1 MADVICLGE
10 LLIDFAPLQSGVGLR
25 AVEGFKKLPGGAPA
39 NVAVGLRRFG
49 IDSAFMGKVGND
61 AFGHFLAETLAQ
73 EGVDTAALHFSD
85 EARTALAFIALGAE
99 GEREFMFYCHPGADM
114 LLRPEEID
122 VEAIRAAK
130 VIQFGSLSLRPVPIR
145 EATLHALDTARKAGC
160 LISYDPN
167 LRLSLWSD
175 EQAARDGL
183 LLGLAQADIVKISE
197 DELEFLSGTK
207 DLQASVDA
215 LRHPALRLLVVTRGK
230 RGSWYWTPGAAGEV
244 PSFDVEAVDTTGAG
258 DAFVAG
264 LLQGIARN
272 PAVLDDPDGIRALC
286 RFANAAGALTAT
298 AIGAI
303 PALPGLREVEQILD
317 AGDTDEHQRGT

>member
-1 MADVICLGE
+1 MAEVICLGE
-10 LLIDFAPLQSGVGLR
+10 LLIDFAPMQSGVGLQ

-61 AFGHFLAETLAQ
+61 AFGHFLAATLAQ
-73 EGVDTAALHFSD
+73 EGVDIESLHFSD
-85 EARTALAFIALGAE
+85 EARTALAFIALGAD
-99 GEREFMFYCHPGADM
+99 GEREFMFYCHPSADM
-114 LLRPEEID
+114 LLRPEEVD

-130 VIQFGSLSLRPVPIR
+130 LIQFGSLSLRPAPVR
-145 EATLHALDTARKAGC
+145 EATLHALAAARKAGC
-160 LISYDPN
+160 LVSYDPN

-175 EQAARDGL
+175 EQAAREGL

-197 DELEFLSGTK
+197 DELEFLTGK
-207 DLQASVDA
+207 QDCEASVEDI
-215 LRHPALRLLVVTRGK
+215 RHEGLRLLVVTRGK
-230 RGSWYWTPGAAGEV
+230 RGSWYWTPAASGEV
-244 PSFDVEAVDTTGAG
+244 PSFEVKAVDTTGAG

-264 LLQGIARN
+264 LLQGIAGN
-272 PAVLDDPDGIRALC
+272 PAILGKPEEIRALC

-303 PALPGLREVEQILD
+303 PALPGRREVEQFLETRD
-317 AGDTDEHQRGT
+317 APGRQLPA